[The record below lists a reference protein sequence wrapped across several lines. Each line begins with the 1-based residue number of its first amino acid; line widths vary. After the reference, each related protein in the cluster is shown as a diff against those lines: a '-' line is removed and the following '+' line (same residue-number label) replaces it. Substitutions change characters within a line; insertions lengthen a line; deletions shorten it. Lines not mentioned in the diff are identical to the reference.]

1 MEHDTRT
8 DPHGTMQLIAS
19 LHLQAEPGGGGLVID
34 DRTLTAARINPSAYV
49 LLEALHEPRTQKD
62 LALALADAADCG
74 IREATAP
81 VVQLIQEL
89 TRLGWLEFHARPAG
103 EGRESRFH

>member
-1 MEHDTRT
+1 MEYDLQT
-8 DPHGTMQLIAS
+8 DPHTTMRLIPS
-19 LHLQAEPGGGGLVID
+19 LHLQPEPGGGGIVVD

-49 LLEALHEPRTQKD
+49 LLAVLHEPRTCQD

-81 VVQLIQEL
+81 VIQLIDEL
-89 TRLGWLEFHARPAG
+89 ARLGWLEFHSPEKGTAHG
-103 EGRESRFH
+103 SRFH